1 MNQARLQDN
10 VYNGEVRLVKLS
22 TDENLADALTKP
34 VGTADIYK
42 HSLGLGYEM
51 REDRHPLA
59 PNVDK
64 DEDLEE
70 DEGDEEDE
78 RKDG

>member
-1 MNQARLQDN
+1 MYD
-10 VYNGEVRLVKLS
+10 GEVRLVKVG

-34 VGTADIYK
+34 VGAADIYK

-59 PNVDK
+59 PKVDEK
-64 DEDLEE
+64 GDEGEE
-70 DEGDEEDE
+70 QEVGDEEED
-78 RKDG
+78 RKEE